1 MKYVAWKDYHTNSNG
16 KGLWNG
22 DKQVAGTIQFSVS
35 GCKTER
41 AAKDKI
47 RRWVRNYQPLYWAM
61 YEEGRKQK

>member
-1 MKYVAWKDYHTNSNG
+1 MKYVEWRDYHTNSNG
-16 KGLWNG
+16 EGLWNG

-41 AAKDKI
+41 AAKAKI
-47 RRWVRNYQPLYWAM
+47 RRWVRNYQPLYWEM